1 MIETTIEKIAE
12 LCDGKMN
19 ARAEA
24 MKDKKI
30 KGVSIDT
37 RTLGEGNLFVP
48 FKGENV
54 DGHRFINQAFRA
66 GAALSLTEQAPG
78 AVDPDLPLIH
88 VEDGLTALQDL
99 ARGYLQEVS
108 PKVIAITGSNGK
120 TTTKDMVECLL
131 APHFRVKK
139 TIGNYNN
146 EIGLP
151 LTILQLDRDT
161 EISILEMGMDA
172 KGDIRFLSRM
182 TNPDI
187 AILTNVGES
196 HIEKLGSREN
206 IAEAKYEIVDGL
218 KSSGTFIYSRD
229 YPLLEDIVDRNAV
242 YNVRSAGESK
252 ENDLQ
257 ISDVHQTDQG
267 TRFRLHPLDLEVG
280 IPQLGL
286 HNASNATL
294 ALLAAEAAG
303 LDISEVKD
311 HFDDLVV
318 TDMRME
324 QTRHP
329 GGATIINDAYNAS
342 PSSMKSAIDTVG
354 RMEAGSRILVLGDIL
369 ELGSYSGE
377 LHRSVAQH
385 INESPYTFDHLFTFG
400 ESSKTIHENAEVED
414 KHHYGDIG
422 ELAGHLAQVMTGD
435 SVILL
440 KGSRGMALE
449 RVNDYI

>member
-1 MIETTIEKIAE
+1 MSIEKIAE

-19 ARAEA
+19 MRAEA
-24 MKDKKI
+24 MKGESI

-37 RTLGEGNLFVP
+37 RTLGENNLFIP
-48 FKGENV
+48 FRGEHV
-54 DGHRFINQAFRA
+54 DGHRFIEQAFRA
-66 GAALSLTEQAPG
+66 GAALSLTEQEPG

-88 VEDGLTALQDL
+88 VGDGLVALQDI

-172 KGDIRFLSRM
+172 KGDIHFLSRM
-182 TNPDI
+182 TKPDI

-218 KSSGTFIYSRD
+218 KEAGTFIYSRD
-229 YPLLEDIVDRNAV
+229 YPLLENIVDREAS
-242 YNVRSAGESK
+242 YNVRSAGESGK
-252 ENDLQ
+252 NDLQ
-257 ISDVHQTDQG
+257 IANVRQTDQG
-267 TRFRLHPLDLEVG
+267 TRFRLHPLDIEVR

-303 LDISEVKD
+303 LDINEVKG
-311 HFDDLVV
+311 HFDNLVV

-329 GGATIINDAYNAS
+329 SGATIINDAYNAS

-354 RMEAGSRILVLGDIL
+354 RMEAGRRILVLGDIL
-369 ELGSYSGE
+369 ELGSYSHE

-385 INESPYTFDHLFTFG
+385 INDAPYFFDYLLTYG
-400 ESSKTIHENAEVED
+400 EAAKTIHEKAEVEG
-414 KHHYGDIG
+414 KHHYGEIG
-422 ELAGHLAQVMTGD
+422 DLAQHLQQVLTED
-435 SVILL
+435 SVVLL